1 MPQAELLV
9 SDHEWQQ
16 LADSHP
22 ERDFILR
29 EHIEVPGANWRQ
41 IEFTPTNDPL
51 FAPFG
56 SCYDVM
62 KDGSMILLPTPGHT
76 PGSISMLVR
85 SGIYP
90 PLLLVGDLTY
100 EVDMLMQDKVPGT
113 GNKKQ
118 LQASFG
124 KVRAL
129 KEQLPNL
136 VILPSHDPAAAKAL
150 ADDPPHRYPAD
161 IDTED
166 SAEFHPA

>member
-1 MPQAELLV
+1 
-9 SDHEWQQ
+9 
-16 LADSHP
+16 
-22 ERDFILR
+22 
-29 EHIEVPGANWRQ
+29 
-41 IEFTPTNDPL
+41 
-51 FAPFG
+51 
-56 SCYDVM
+56 
-62 KDGSMILLPTPGHT
+62 
-76 PGSISMLVR
+76 
-85 SGIYP
+85 
-90 PLLLVGDLTY
+90 
-100 EVDMLMQDKVPGT
+100 MLMQDKVPGT